1 MADHYQTEVN
11 KGDINMRNMEGNLN
25 KRYEDGWRL
34 AHVIEQGG
42 NVIFIWERFR

>member
-1 MADHYQTEVN
+1 MADQYETEVN
-11 KGDINMRNMEGNLN
+11 KGDLNMNALQRNLN

-34 AHVIEQGG
+34 AHVIAEAG